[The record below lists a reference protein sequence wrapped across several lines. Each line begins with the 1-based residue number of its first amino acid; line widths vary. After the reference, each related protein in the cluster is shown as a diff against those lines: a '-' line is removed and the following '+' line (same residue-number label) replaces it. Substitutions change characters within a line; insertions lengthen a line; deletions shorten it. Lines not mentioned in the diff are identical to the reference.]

1 MSDVLLNQ
9 VIMTAIQLQ
18 QSFQSNK
25 LFVSVKAQG
34 FFLSNNVLRLKL
46 VKSPLKTHYCWV
58 WSLQD
63 KIIYMQIAKVS
74 AGKLKQL
81 QSQLLKL

>member
-1 MSDVLLNQ
+1 MLEENQ

-46 VKSPLKTHYCWV
+46 VKLSTLTSSLLVGWL
-58 WSLQD
+58 LQD
-63 KIIYMQIAKVS
+63 KIIYMQIGKVS
-74 AGKLKQL
+74 AEKLQQL

>member
-1 MSDVLLNQ
+1 MLESQVL
-9 VIMTAIQLQ
+9 MTAIQLQ

-46 VKSPLKTHYCWV
+46 VKLSTVTSSLLVGWL
-58 WSLQD
+58 LQD
-63 KIIYMQIAKVS
+63 KIIYMQIGKVS
-74 AGKLKQL
+74 AEKLQQL
-81 QSQLLKL
+81 QSQLLSL

>member
-1 MSDVLLNQ
+1 
-9 VIMTAIQLQ
+9 MTAIQLQ

-25 LFVSVKAQG
+25 LFVSLKAQG

-46 VKSPLKTHYCWV
+46 VKTPLSWAHSQLRGWL
-58 WSLQD
+58 LQD
-63 KIIYMQIAKVS
+63 KIISMQITKVVI

-81 QSQLLKL
+81 QSQLLKFWVNQW

>member
-1 MSDVLLNQ
+1 MLENQ

-34 FFLSNNVLRLKL
+34 FFLSNNALRLKL
-46 VKSPLKTHYCWV
+46 VKSA
-58 WSLQD
+58 LQ
-63 KIIYMQIAKVS
+63 VS
-74 AGKLKQL
+74 TTTGLVA
-81 QSQLLKL
+81 SR

>member
-1 MSDVLLNQ
+1 MLENQ

-25 LFVSVKAQG
+25 LFVSLKAQG

-58 WSLQD
+58 GWLLQD
-63 KIIYMQIAKVS
+63 KIIYMQIGKVS

>member
-1 MSDVLLNQ
+1 MLENQ

-46 VKSPLKTHYCWV
+46 VKLSTVTSSLLVGWL
-58 WSLQD
+58 LQD
-63 KIIYMQIAKVS
+63 KIIYMQIGKVS
-74 AGKLKQL
+74 AEKLQQL
-81 QSQLLKL
+81 QSQLLSL

>member
-1 MSDVLLNQ
+1 MLENQ

-25 LFVSVKAQG
+25 LFVSLKAQG

-46 VKSPLKTHYCWV
+46 VKTPLST
-58 WSLQD
+58 LTT
-63 KIIYMQIAKVS
+63 
-74 AGKLKQL
+74 AGLVAPR
-81 QSQLLKL
+81 